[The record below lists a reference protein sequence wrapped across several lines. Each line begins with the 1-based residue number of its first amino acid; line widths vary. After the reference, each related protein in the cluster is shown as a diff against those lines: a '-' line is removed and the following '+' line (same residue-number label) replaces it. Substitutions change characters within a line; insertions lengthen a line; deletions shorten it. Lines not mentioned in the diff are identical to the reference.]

1 MVTYSVVVST
11 RQFRILLAVP
21 PTLVGLAV
29 CTWGILSDQFIPASL
44 FLVIFTCAGVARLLY
59 WQCVT
64 VNGRILGDPPRLQFG
79 SEVGLV
85 QLVEIG
91 PPRCAIVSRFPSGD
105 LLVVETADG
114 RRAIEFFGA
123 GARAKMKGLSNK

>member
-1 MVTYSVVVST
+1 MTYSVVLST

-29 CTWGILSDQFIPASL
+29 CIWGILSDRFIPASL
-44 FLVIFTCAGVARLLY
+44 LLIIFTCAGVARSFY

-64 VNGRILGDPPRLQFG
+64 VDGRITGDPPRLQFG

-85 QLVEIG
+85 QLVDMRSS
-91 PPRCAIVSRFPSGD
+91 RCAMFSRFPSGD

-114 RRAIEFFGA
+114 TRVIEFFGV
-123 GARAKMKGLSNK
+123 GARAKMKGLPNR